1 MGGHNRGEGKNTNTI
16 LSNADNLDSR
26 KIIPIVLKIVTRLD
40 RELNCSSNGIVSEGN
55 ELDLEEV
62 RWIYEKSRSHMR
74 CGSMGESLKY
84 EITNQRSGVIRE
96 VVGIR

>member
-40 RELNCSSNGIVSEGN
+40 RELNCSSNGVVSEEN
-55 ELDLEEV
+55 ESDLEEV
-62 RWIYEKSRSHMR
+62 RWIYEK
-74 CGSMGESLKY
+74 
-84 EITNQRSGVIRE
+84 
-96 VVGIR
+96 VVCI

>member
-1 MGGHNRGEGKNTNTI
+1 VGGHNRGEGKNTNTI